1 MLGVSSDT
9 LKGIVHHHLP
19 QQYKFL
25 RKKIGTDSFYN
36 DTELFTTIP
45 GACKVILGST
55 HPDKHDVLD
64 SLVENI
70 MIYKIRHGKHKKLT
84 MLHLT
89 TVYLWLKPI
98 ETIHFVFK
106 LDEPELL
113 GSKTIAYKYACI
125 LQCPWHMKN
134 GNNNFHEKHPGSI
147 IILK

>member
-1 MLGVSSDT
+1 
-9 LKGIVHHHLP
+9 
-19 QQYKFL
+19 
-25 RKKIGTDSFYN
+25 
-36 DTELFTTIP
+36 
-45 GACKVILGST
+45 
-55 HPDKHDVLD
+55 
-64 SLVENI
+64 
-70 MIYKIRHGKHKKLT
+70 

-113 GSKTIAYKYACI
+113 GSKTIAFIYACI
-125 LQCPWHMKN
+125 LQCPLHMKN